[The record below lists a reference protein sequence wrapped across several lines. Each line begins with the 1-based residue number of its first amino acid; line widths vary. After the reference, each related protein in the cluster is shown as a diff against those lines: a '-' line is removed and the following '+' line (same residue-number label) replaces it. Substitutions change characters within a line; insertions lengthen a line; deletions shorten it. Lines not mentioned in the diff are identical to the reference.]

1 MILDNT
7 AGAQTGIA
15 SRHRPRSK
23 GLGLWRTSAVLF
35 PSVVLSCAS
44 CALTFVLSAQS
55 EVHPT
60 VGDSIGLLL
69 PASIVSSLRQTVW
82 LRVVTAW

>member
-35 PSVVLSCAS
+35 PSVVLSCA
-44 CALTFVLSAQS
+44 LTFVLSAQG

>member
-1 MILDNT
+1 MIFDNT
-7 AGAQTGIA
+7 AGARTGIA

-35 PSVVLSCAS
+35 PSVVLSCA
-44 CALTFVLSAQS
+44 LTFVPSAQS
-55 EVHPT
+55 EFHPT

-69 PASIVSSLRQTVW
+69 PGSIVSSLGQTAW
-82 LRVVTAW
+82 LGVVTA